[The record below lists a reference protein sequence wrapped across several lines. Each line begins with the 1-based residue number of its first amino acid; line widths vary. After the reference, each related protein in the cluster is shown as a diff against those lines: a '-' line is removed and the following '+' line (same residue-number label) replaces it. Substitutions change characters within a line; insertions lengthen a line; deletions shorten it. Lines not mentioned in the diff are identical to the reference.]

1 MIKLCLNGK
10 LVIFVETVAQIKYG
24 NITDRNV
31 ILNMIVLHF
40 PELRVNFSV
49 QSCVCHVSVF
59 GRCPG
64 CLVAAME
71 YKHTFK
77 LQDAIATAAHVDAAA
92 SSSFKRLYFS
102 LLKCYFSALLLK
114 HASVI

>member
-49 QSCVCHVSVF
+49 QSCVCHVSVLSNA
-59 GRCPG
+59 RDYTPS
-64 CLVAAME
+64 CLWSVNRRMLTIVYLMASSVINN
-71 YKHTFK
+71 KDLLKIPHSTFK
-77 LQDAIATAAHVDAAA
+77 
-92 SSSFKRLYFS
+92 
-102 LLKCYFSALLLK
+102 
-114 HASVI
+114 